1 MAVFGLPRIHEDD
14 ALRAVR
20 AAYETQA
27 ALAALNDELERD
39 FGVRLTNRTGVNTG
53 EVVTGDAA
61 TAQRLV
67 TGDTVNTAAR
77 LEQAAGP
84 NEVLIGE
91 LTWRLVR
98 DAVKVEPIEP
108 LELKGKAE
116 RVAAYRLLEVAAG
129 IEGAARRRTPAAR
142 GPYGRARLPPGP
154 LPQRGRRAEADDG
167 DRHRRC
173 GGRKVAAHPRGR
185 GLGCG

>member
-1 MAVFGLPRIHEDD
+1 M
-14 ALRAVR
+14 
-20 AAYETQA
+20 
-27 ALAALNDELERD
+27 
-39 FGVRLTNRTGVNTG
+39 
-53 EVVTGDAA
+53 TGDAA

-116 RVAAYRLLEVAAG
+116 RVAAYRLLEVAPASRVPRATGASRSWAG
-129 IEGAARRRTPAAR
+129 TEELAFLAGPFPHARVDERKPTMATVIGDAGVGKSRLIREVVASVADEATVVSGRCLSMATARRS
-142 GPYGRARLPPGP
+142 GR
-154 LPQRGRRAEADDG
+154 
-167 DRHRRC
+167 
-173 GGRKVAAHPRGR
+173 
-185 GLGCG
+185 